1 MSDFS
6 IHDVKTVDELYDLN
20 EVNRRLKDG
29 WKLLA
34 VGFNTVDEEPC
45 KVYILGN
52 VDNIKPNAIDSNSR
66 LAKLRNE

>member
-6 IHDVKTVDELYDLN
+6 IHDVRTVDELYDYG

-34 VGFNTVDEEPC
+34 VGFDTVDEESR

-52 VDNIKPNAIDSNSR
+52 VKDIDPHAIDPNSR
-66 LAKLRNE
+66 LSQLRNE